1 MLSAYEF
8 ARHHIPIEIAKQY
21 TLTGKKQSPLTIRKG
36 LTLLG
41 VEIVPST
48 DGSYPTI
55 TTHPIKVLGFCD
67 QGLFSEKIK
76 RPSKKVRT
84 YKEHPIESDLLSEMY
99 SRLSKYRKEHIA
111 PTTRGGNY
119 DLYERPTM
127 VAQSLLA
134 TKRPYIIL
142 QANDTLDD
150 GLSWK
155 NGKSEIIW
163 FELKP
168 TPELTI
174 EEIATLN
181 ENAPFAIWKELRTLN
196 HFACSMSDDRSYKD
210 LERGAML
217 RPHQL
222 ERGDRVA
229 ITGKWI
235 TIVNNGNKPAFARC
249 DDYVAI
255 GVAQGFAKASAISP
269 YLQPTTFAELEKRIS
284 HKTKM
289 QFFDAKNEQPVNKM
303 MTGLRWNE
311 EHKRLIGHNDL
322 SQEVFTGKWTVYP
335 TWNDIPQELLQRTGG
350 IADHT
355 PKILLLLADLHT
367 TEINAVIEVHI
378 PSLQAQHYNQ
388 PMEIYA
394 LYNVMKGKQC
404 IGCGED
410 YPQVEFDTVQ
420 DTHCWDCK
428 KMRAVLTF
436 APTDLHPLLD
446 YIYTEP
452 IETQTLDSTGLY
464 IKVAYGGGK
473 ISEYF
478 RLLDQSFVRQ
488 KAEWIDELQGDF
500 SFACE
505 RGGKAREYVS
515 EDHRATLR
523 LIYDNTD
530 GMELELWI
538 DPIEEND
545 QSNGGDQ

>member
-8 ARHHIPIEIAKQY
+8 ARHHIPIEIAKKY

-41 VEIVPST
+41 IEIVPST

-55 TTHPIKVLGFCD
+55 TIHPIKVLGFCD

-84 YKEHPIESDLLSEMY
+84 YKEHPIDNDLLSEMY
-99 SRLSKYRKEHIA
+99 PRLSKYRKENKFLGWSH
-111 PTTRGGNY
+111 
-119 DLYERPTM
+119 YEPPTM

-255 GVAQGFAKASAISP
+255 GVVQGFAKASAISP

-311 EHKRLIGHNDL
+311 EHKTLIGHKDL
-322 SQEVFTGKWTVYP
+322 SQEVCTGKWTVY
-335 TWNDIPQELLQRTGG
+335 
-350 IADHT
+350 
-355 PKILLLLADLHT
+355 
-367 TEINAVIEVHI
+367 
-378 PSLQAQHYNQ
+378 
-388 PMEIYA
+388 
-394 LYNVMKGKQC
+394 
-404 IGCGED
+404 
-410 YPQVEFDTVQ
+410 
-420 DTHCWDCK
+420 
-428 KMRAVLTF
+428 
-436 APTDLHPLLD
+436 
-446 YIYTEP
+446 
-452 IETQTLDSTGLY
+452 
-464 IKVAYGGGK
+464 
-473 ISEYF
+473 
-478 RLLDQSFVRQ
+478 
-488 KAEWIDELQGDF
+488 
-500 SFACE
+500 
-505 RGGKAREYVS
+505 
-515 EDHRATLR
+515 
-523 LIYDNTD
+523 
-530 GMELELWI
+530 
-538 DPIEEND
+538 PIEEND